1 VAQPG
6 LTRRLAL
13 ELLDKMNN
21 PDNHQSHFIQGDE
34 DDLEVKHMT
43 CASMREKDGELVS
56 LDGLHQ

>member
-1 VAQPG
+1 
-6 LTRRLAL
+6 
-13 ELLDKMNN
+13 MNN